1 MPYTAEEQIC
11 LNEARTKIVP
21 CDSPEARSNL
31 ALPGAVLEDDVAIKY
46 GLMKGKA
53 GAANKAD
60 DAAAE
65 DEELTVETTDKK
77 AMGAPAANKAVTG
90 ADNKAK
96 K

>member
-1 MPYTAEEQIC
+1 MSYTAEEQIC
-11 LNEARTKIVP
+11 LNEARTRIVP

-53 GAANKAD
+53 KAQPD
-60 DAAAE
+60 EAAE

-77 AMGAPAANKAVTG
+77 AIGAPAE
-90 ADNKAK
+90 NKAK
-96 K
+96 AGSANK

>member
-53 GAANKAD
+53 GAAKSD
-60 DAAAE
+60 EQAAE